1 MIGGDSMKSKKVK
14 KILLIA
20 LTCVAISASV
30 SAEAAMKSQITI
42 ESKNKYEQ
50 LKISESRVYGEY
62 PTGDYKKIMLLP
74 SVSKVEKFCFEDNLN
89 IEEVEWMAS
98 VDTVPVFAFSTCP
111 KLKRVILSDNVKKIG
126 QSAFIYCGE
135 LTSVKLPQNL
145 QSIDFFAF
153 ADCRKLKT
161 LYIPETVTEIGAEAF
176 INCDS
181 LTVHGKKNSYAYY
194 YCKMN
199 GIPFVSEGTASKP
212 ETNRPYIKSVDSDIV
227 NKQIYVTIDLSG
239 KVKNADGYQYQIYDG
254 AKVLATQN
262 STNTICTLKKVP
274 CFFARVRSYTVRN
287 GKKIYSKWSNMMRI
301 PSYKLK
307 KDNIKLIKVT
317 GREKS
322 ITAQFS
328 KLKCSDGFDCVLKNS
343 KSGEKIIM
351 KNQKKNTVIFKN
363 LKPGTYYLKAHA
375 YTLLNGI
382 KEFGIW
388 SDDEKVIVK

>member
-1 MIGGDSMKSKKVK
+1 MKAK
-14 KILLIA
+14 KIKKLLLIT
-20 LTCVAISASV
+20 LLCVMIPLPV
-30 SAEAAMKSQITI
+30 SAESDTESQLNA
-42 ESKNKYEQ
+42 ESKNYDQ
-50 LKISESRVYGEY
+50 LEISERRVYGEY
-62 PTGDYKKIMLLP
+62 PTGAYRKIILLP
-74 SVSKVEKFCFEDNLN
+74 SVSKVEKYCFEDNLN

-98 VDTVPVFAFSTCP
+98 VDTVPVFAFNTCP
-111 KLKRVILSDNVKKIG
+111 NLKTVTFSNNVKKIG
-126 QSAFIYCGE
+126 QSAFIYCGN
-135 LTSVKLPQNL
+135 LTSVKLSPNL
-145 QSIDFFAF
+145 QSIGSFAF
-153 ADCRKLKT
+153 FNCRSLKT
-161 LYIPETVTEIGAEAF
+161 LYIPETVTAIGIESF
-176 INCDS
+176 KNCDS

-199 GIPFVSEGTASKP
+199 GIPFISEGTALKP
-212 ETNRPYIKSVDSDIV
+212 ETDRPYIKSVDSDIV
-227 NKQIYVTIDLSG
+227 NKQICVTITLNG

-262 STNTICTLKKVP
+262 STNTICTLKKGP

-343 KSGEKIIM
+343 ESGEKIIM

>member
-1 MIGGDSMKSKKVK
+1 MKAK
-14 KILLIA
+14 KIKKLLLIT
-20 LTCVAISASV
+20 LLCVMIPLPV
-30 SAEAAMKSQITI
+30 LAESDTESQLNA
-42 ESKNKYEQ
+42 ESKNYDQ
-50 LKISESRVYGEY
+50 LEISERRVYGEY
-62 PTGDYKKIMLLP
+62 PTGAYRKIILLP
-74 SVSKVEKFCFEDNLN
+74 SVSKVEKYCFEDNLN

-98 VDTVPVFAFSTCP
+98 VDTVPVFAFNTCP
-111 KLKRVILSDNVKKIG
+111 NLKTVTFSDNVKKIG
-126 QSAFIYCGE
+126 QSAFIYCGN
-135 LTSVKLPQNL
+135 LTSVKLSPNL
-145 QSIDFFAF
+145 QSIGSFAF
-153 ADCRKLKT
+153 FNCRSLKT
-161 LYIPETVTEIGAEAF
+161 LYIPETVTAIGIEAF
-176 INCDS
+176 KNCDS

-199 GIPFVSEGTASKP
+199 GIPFISEGTALKP
-212 ETNRPYIKSVDSDIV
+212 ETDRPYIKSVDSDIV
-227 NKQIYVTIDLSG
+227 NKQICVTITLNG

-254 AKVLATQN
+254 AKILATQN

-343 KSGEKIIM
+343 ESGEKIIM

>member
-1 MIGGDSMKSKKVK
+1 MKAK
-14 KILLIA
+14 KIKKLLLIT
-20 LTCVAISASV
+20 LLCVMIPLPV
-30 SAEAAMKSQITI
+30 LAESDTESQLNA
-42 ESKNKYEQ
+42 ESKNYDQ
-50 LKISESRVYGEY
+50 LEISERRVYGEY
-62 PTGDYKKIMLLP
+62 PTGAYRKIILLP
-74 SVSKVEKFCFEDNLN
+74 SVSKVEKYCFEDNLN

-98 VDTVPVFAFSTCP
+98 VDTVPVFAFNTCP
-111 KLKRVILSDNVKKIG
+111 NLKTVTFSNNVKKIG
-126 QSAFIYCGE
+126 QSAFIYCGN
-135 LTSVKLPQNL
+135 LTSVKLSPNL
-145 QSIDFFAF
+145 QSIGSFAF
-153 ADCRKLKT
+153 FNCRSLKT
-161 LYIPETVTEIGAEAF
+161 LYIPETVTAIGIEAF
-176 INCDS
+176 KNCDS

-199 GIPFVSEGTASKP
+199 GIPFISEGTALKP
-212 ETNRPYIKSVDSDIV
+212 ETDRPYIKSVDSDIV
-227 NKQIYVTIDLSG
+227 NKQICVTITLNG

-343 KSGEKIIM
+343 ESGEKIIM

>member
-1 MIGGDSMKSKKVK
+1 MKAK
-14 KILLIA
+14 KIKKLLLIT
-20 LTCVAISASV
+20 LLCIMIPLPV
-30 SAEAAMKSQITI
+30 SAESDMESQLNA
-42 ESKNKYEQ
+42 ESKNYDQ
-50 LKISESRVYGEY
+50 LEISERRVYGEY
-62 PTGDYKKIMLLP
+62 PTGAYRKIILLP
-74 SVSKVEKFCFEDNLN
+74 SVSKVEKYCFEDNLN

-98 VDTVPVFAFSTCP
+98 VDTVPVFAFNTCP
-111 KLKRVILSDNVKKIG
+111 NLKTVTFSDNVKKIG
-126 QSAFIYCGE
+126 QSAFIYCGN
-135 LTSVKLPQNL
+135 LTSVKLSPNL
-145 QSIDFFAF
+145 QSIGSFAF
-153 ADCRKLKT
+153 FNCRSLKT
-161 LYIPETVTEIGAEAF
+161 LYIPETVTAIGIEAF
-176 INCDS
+176 KNCDS

-199 GIPFVSEGTASKP
+199 GIPFISEGTTLKP
-212 ETNRPYIKSVDSDIV
+212 ETDRPYIKSVDSDIV
-227 NKQIYVTIDLSG
+227 NKQICVTITLNG

-343 KSGEKIIM
+343 ESGEKIIM

>member
-1 MIGGDSMKSKKVK
+1 MKAK
-14 KILLIA
+14 KIKKLLLIT
-20 LTCVAISASV
+20 LLCVMIPLPV
-30 SAEAAMKSQITI
+30 LAESDTESQLNA
-42 ESKNKYEQ
+42 ESKNYDQ
-50 LKISESRVYGEY
+50 LEISERRVYGEY
-62 PTGDYKKIMLLP
+62 PTGAYRKIILLP
-74 SVSKVEKFCFEDNLN
+74 SVSKVEKYCFEDNLN

-98 VDTVPVFAFSTCP
+98 VDTVPVFAFNTCP
-111 KLKRVILSDNVKKIG
+111 NLKTVTFSDNVKKIG
-126 QSAFIYCGE
+126 QSAFIYCGN
-135 LTSVKLPQNL
+135 LTSVKLSPNL
-145 QSIDFFAF
+145 QSIGSFAF
-153 ADCRKLKT
+153 FNCRSLKT
-161 LYIPETVTEIGAEAF
+161 LYIPETVTAIGIEAF
-176 INCDS
+176 KNCDS

-199 GIPFVSEGTASKP
+199 GIPFISEGTALKP
-212 ETNRPYIKSVDSDIV
+212 ETDRPYIKSVDSDIV
-227 NKQIYVTIDLSG
+227 NKQICVTITLNG

-317 GREKS
+317 GRKKS

-343 KSGEKIIM
+343 ESGEKIIM